1 MIFSIGKRPD
11 YHCSRGI
18 LYLDIRLASDY
29 PFKPPKVK
37 FTTRI
42 YHPNITDS
50 GILSEL
56 LRYPNLEC
64 DLMPEISQISI
75 VQD

>member
-1 MIFSIGKRPD
+1 
-11 YHCSRGI
+11 GI

-50 GILSEL
+50 G
-56 LRYPNLEC
+56 
-64 DLMPEISQISI
+64 SI
-75 VQD
+75 DRRGFLKGPMVTSNYYL